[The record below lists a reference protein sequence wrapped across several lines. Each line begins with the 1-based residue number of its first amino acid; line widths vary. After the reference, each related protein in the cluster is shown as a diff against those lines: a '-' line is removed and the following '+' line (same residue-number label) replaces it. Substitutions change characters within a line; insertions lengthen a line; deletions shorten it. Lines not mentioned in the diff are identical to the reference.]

1 MFKEFHSN
9 IKTLMQNNNIWLD
22 QYEIKS
28 NKRNGGQSLCFPI
41 KDKDKTIFIAK
52 FFDYMKDIPNDI
64 VQLNNQNYKCID
76 EFEQA
81 IAELSISDN
90 IETILEIIY
99 YSKRSFNR
107 YVEISEKTDGIF
119 PKVYVSNENI
129 RIKDRFYGLLIEEY
143 VEGENLRDIIDSI
156 DRKTTNVSQYSIN
169 FLNSVSRTLKKYSDN
184 KIVHRD
190 ISPDNIIISNTG
202 NVIIIDPGVIKIV
215 DRNSTNLGYIMGKR
229 TYASPEQYYGN
240 ALHTDFSSDLYA
252 LGIIIYEI
260 ITGIN
265 LISKYILT
273 GKPHLEIV
281 KNMDRELEDLFF
293 DVVDYEDEKNIFLYS
308 IIKKMIQEDKNLRFS
323 NIEAFIQAISILN
336 SKEGK

>member
-1 MFKEFHSN
+1 M
-9 IKTLMQNNNIWLD
+9 I
-22 QYEIKS
+22 
-28 NKRNGGQSLCFPI
+28 
-41 KDKDKTIFIAK
+41 
-52 FFDYMKDIPNDI
+52 
-64 VQLNNQNYKCID
+64 
-76 EFEQA
+76 
-81 IAELSISDN
+81 
-90 IETILEIIY
+90 
-99 YSKRSFNR
+99 
-107 YVEISEKTDGIF
+107 
-119 PKVYVSNENI
+119 
-129 RIKDRFYGLLIEEY
+129 LLIEKQQMY
-143 VEGENLRDIIDSI
+143 LNTQLI
-156 DRKTTNVSQYSIN
+156 

-202 NVIIIDPGVIKIV
+202 NVVIIDPGVIKIV